1 MQPTMIF
8 SMCNLFKILIS
19 FKRSQIM
26 SHQTIQ
32 ANQRVN
38 NKRYLQ
44 QYQEWLLIQEQIE
57 ENLPKKHS
65 LSPNKSILITRSE
78 RLQNGQKRERKITQT
93 TNNSIRHRKL
103 EKLLSRSKSKR
114 SYSKN
119 WKQVLILKAKQVED
133 CWLKLLNSKNKTK
146 LRYWIPINLFP
157 LIS

>member
-1 MQPTMIF
+1 
-8 SMCNLFKILIS
+8 
-19 FKRSQIM
+19 M

-44 QYQEWLLIQEQIE
+44 QYQEWLLIQEQVE

-93 TNNSIRHRKL
+93 TNNSIKHRKL

-119 WKQVLILKAKQVED
+119 WKQVLILKAKQAED
-133 CWLKLLNSKNKTK
+133 CWLKLLNSKN
-146 LRYWIPINLFP
+146 
-157 LIS
+157 